1 MLSNYRSLYQTKGSL
16 KISFAGLIARL
27 PIAMDGLAI
36 LYVTLAAG
44 KSYSLAGALA
54 GVAALTTVISSPIWA
69 KIADQRGQGFVLRWA
84 VLLRISAL
92 FVFALVATA
101 NMPIWIWFLTIIIAE
116 SASFSMGSFTR
127 RRWTFILES
136 RAKDQISTAYAV
148 ESILDEI
155 VFILGPLVATTVATQ
170 INPLSAIFAGI
181 IFLAIGSQALAW
193 DRATEPIL
201 SKDSSK
207 TKHKSIL
214 KNRHLQS
221 VAIPLTIAGGYFSAI
236 TLVVV
241 AYTKESG
248 VAATSGILL
257 SLWAVGGAS
266 SVFVSGALRWTISH
280 GTRFILYTLGL
291 GILSAALPFI
301 SDIKVLGLML
311 FLHGTCIGPL
321 LPNAIPVAEKSVPS
335 EQMTQGISL
344 ITAGIPL
351 VGAISSFMTGQV
363 IDLYGVKISFW
374 MPFFF
379 MVLSVLSMF
388 PYLRYY
394 ND

>member
-1 MLSNYRSLYQTKGSL
+1 
-16 KISFAGLIARL
+16 
-27 PIAMDGLAI
+27 MDGLAI

-44 KSYSLAGALA
+44 KSYSLAGALT

-84 VLLRISAL
+84 VLLRIGALLL
-92 FVFALVATA
+92 FVLVVQA
-101 NMPIWIWFLTIIIAE
+101 NLPIWIWFLTVIIAE

-127 RRWTFILES
+127 RRWSFILQNS
-136 RAKDQISTAYAV
+136 DKNQTSTAYAV

-155 VFILGPLVATTVATQ
+155 VFILGPLLATTIATQ
-170 INPLSAIFAGI
+170 INPISAIFAGI
-181 IFLAIGSQALAW
+181 LFLAIGSQALAW
-193 DRATEPIL
+193 DRATEPTLFI
-201 SKDSSK
+201 D
-207 TKHKSIL
+207 TVGVKHPSIL
-214 KNRHLQS
+214 MNRHLQS

-248 VAATSGILL
+248 VPATSGILL
-257 SLWAVGGAS
+257 SLWAVGGAT
-266 SVFVSGALRWTISH
+266 SVFVNGALRWKISH
-280 GTRFILYTLGL
+280 GTRFVLYTLGL
-291 GILSAALPFI
+291 GILSAILPYI
-301 SDIKVLGLML
+301 NDIKILGLML
-311 FLHGTCIGPL
+311 FLQGTCIGPL

-351 VGAISSFMTGQV
+351 TGAISSFITGQV
-363 IDLYGVKISFW
+363 IDIYGVNASFW
-374 MPFFF
+374 MPFLF
-379 MVLSVLSMF
+379 MVISVLSMF

-394 ND
+394 NAKS